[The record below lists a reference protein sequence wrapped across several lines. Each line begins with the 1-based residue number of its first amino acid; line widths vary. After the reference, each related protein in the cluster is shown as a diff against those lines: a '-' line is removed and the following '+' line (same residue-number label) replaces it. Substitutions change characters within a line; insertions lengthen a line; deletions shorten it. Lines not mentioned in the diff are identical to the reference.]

1 MSLSG
6 FNHRGLAF
14 RPKSILKKTFSPTMI
29 VFAVD
34 DDDDDDDVVVAA
46 VLVSAP
52 GLILVSAK
60 LFRKRGHKS
69 DSGATIQYSVCL

>member
-1 MSLSG
+1 M
-6 FNHRGLAF
+6 
-14 RPKSILKKTFSPTMI
+14 KKKFSPTRI
-29 VFAVD
+29 VLAVD
-34 DDDDDDDVVVAA
+34 DDDDVAVAA

>member
-6 FNHRGLAF
+6 FNHRGIAF
-14 RPKSILKKTFSPTMI
+14 RPKSILKKTFSPTRI

-34 DDDDDDDVVVAA
+34 DDDDDDVAVAA